1 MSSSSLPGICLAKQ
15 ICCHKKIHA
24 LLHGG
29 VEIVVAIVW
38 PKE

>member
-1 MSSSSLPGICLAKQ
+1 MSSSSLPHFAKQ
-15 ICCHKKIHA
+15 ICCHEEIHA
-24 LLHGG
+24 LLHGS